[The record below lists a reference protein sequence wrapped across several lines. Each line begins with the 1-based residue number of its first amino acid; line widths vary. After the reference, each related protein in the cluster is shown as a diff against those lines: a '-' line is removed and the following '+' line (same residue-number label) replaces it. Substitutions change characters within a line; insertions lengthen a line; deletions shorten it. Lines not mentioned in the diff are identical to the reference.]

1 MDIILETLQ
10 DNAII
15 SNVISIV
22 VLGVL
27 GIIANWIK
35 NSISSI
41 NTEKTELLRARTSY
55 ERIDMLANLV
65 EKSTTIY
72 KDAVL
77 GSNLPAATKS
87 KVLEDYSGFQEE
99 YKKFLLNKIE
109 KSEPAPV
116 AKPVISEKQQQQVVN
131 TIVSAGQDLLSKLTA
146 EITAKKE

>member
-65 EKSTTIY
+65 EKSTVLY
-72 KDAVL
+72 KDAIL
-77 GSNLPAATKS
+77 GSNLSASTKS
-87 KVLEDYSGFQEE
+87 KVLEDYSSFQEE
-99 YKKFLLNKIE
+99 YNKFLLNKIE
-109 KSEPAPV
+109 KSEPTPV
-116 AKPVISEKQQQQVVN
+116 AKPIISEKQQQQVVN
-131 TIVSAGQDLLSKLTA
+131 TLVNAGQDLLSKLSA
-146 EITAKKE
+146 EITAKKD

>member
-41 NTEKTELLRARTSY
+41 NTEKTELLRAKTSY
-55 ERIDMLANLV
+55 ERIDMLATLV
-65 EKSTTIY
+65 EKSTVIY

-77 GSNLPAATKS
+77 GSNLPAPTKA
-87 KVLEDYSGFQEE
+87 KVLEDYTAFQEE
-99 YKKFLLNKIE
+99 YKKFLLNRIE
-109 KSEPAPV
+109 KAEPTPV
-116 AKPVISEKQQQQVVN
+116 AKPIISEKQQEQVVN
-131 TIVSAGQDLLSKLTA
+131 TLVSAGQDLLSKLSA
-146 EITAKKE
+146 EITASKE